1 MKDKEERNEF
11 KGNNLAISRRMNGKL
26 DMDTIS
32 ERKKSRNDL
41 SYLEIEINQ
50 LKNRERELETELN

>member
-1 MKDKEERNEF
+1 MKDKEESNEF